1 MNDRIVE
8 MLIFKISNIVNKI
21 MVTNH

>member
-8 MLIFKISNIVNKI
+8 MLIFKISNIVYKI

>member
-8 MLIFKISNIVNKI
+8 MVIFKISNIVNKI